1 MLCWMLFK
9 KSQVLSFHLLPA
21 YEIFGFPK
29 YLAKRRGNSRV
40 FPRQL
45 VNPQWVYCRNKLNS
59 LTHSKWISEPSK
71 TLQRMSR
78 L

>member
-1 MLCWMLFK
+1 MLFK

-21 YEIFGFPK
+21 YEIFG
-29 YLAKRRGNSRV
+29 LVLSILLNDQRGNSRV
-40 FPRQL
+40 FPRHL
-45 VNPQWVYCRNKLNS
+45 VNPQWIYCRNKLNS
-59 LTHSKWISEPSK
+59 LTHSKRISEPSK